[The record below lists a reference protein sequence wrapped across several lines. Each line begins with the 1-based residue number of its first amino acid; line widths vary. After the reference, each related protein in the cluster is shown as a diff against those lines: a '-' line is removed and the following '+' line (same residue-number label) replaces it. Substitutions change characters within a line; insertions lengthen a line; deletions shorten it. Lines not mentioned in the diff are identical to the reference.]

1 MRFSTWSTPISPSI
15 SEITRSSRP
24 LTEPISS
31 SSCFSPSLIERCEAI
46 VSASL
51 LGSSIWFT
59 ETSTSGGTFL
69 LSFTYC
75 SNWLVT
81 ERPSASSSSASPS
94 SSSIFSARAS
104 KNAGL
109 S

>member
-1 MRFSTWSTPISPSI
+1 M
-15 SEITRSSRP
+15 
-24 LTEPISS
+24 
-31 SSCFSPSLIERCEAI
+31 

-59 ETSTSGGTFL
+59 ETRTSGGTFL

-75 SNWLVT
+75 SNWFAT
-81 ERPSASSSSASPS
+81 ERPSASSSPGSPS

-104 KNAGL
+104 KNAGFSRNSTIRARAPPSTSTFTVPSGSL
-109 S
+109 RS